1 MRSQRRFA
9 RFLLCT
15 TGSWM
20 RHAPVPSPIFPDACN
35 PGLRKALT
43 SHSGLSG
50 APARSRRASTKSPR
64 QHEVAAPARC
74 RRAPARRAV
83 PISLPSHRRLGSARL
98 LLFAHLSQRQ
108 AGIAGNDLEDG
119 VGCIGWQP
127 QSMHLL
133 PRPDAHLGWIQIRAL
148 FFQVDAPA
156 LGALLFFQGAPRAVI
171 VAQITGVA
179 VRGSIVRKRR
189 RRWGHWFSS
198 LARPGRL
205 RLTSSRRSVDSTR
218 ISIRA
223 DARDAGSRERAA
235 GPRHRLPA
243 TSSES
248 ALVTRILTVKSSLRP
263 VDRVAPV
270 RDSGIDTILE

>member
-1 MRSQRRFA
+1 
-9 RFLLCT
+9 
-15 TGSWM
+15 
-20 RHAPVPSPIFPDACN
+20 
-35 PGLRKALT
+35 
-43 SHSGLSG
+43 
-50 APARSRRASTKSPR
+50 
-64 QHEVAAPARC
+64 
-74 RRAPARRAV
+74 
-83 PISLPSHRRLGSARL
+83 
-98 LLFAHLSQRQ
+98 
-108 AGIAGNDLEDG
+108 
-119 VGCIGWQP
+119 
-127 QSMHLL
+127 MHLL

-156 LGALLFFQGAPRAVI
+156 LRALLFFEGATRAVI
-171 VAQITGVA
+171 VAQITGGA
-179 VRGSIVRKRR
+179 VDSIVRKRR

-205 RLTSSRRSVDSTR
+205 RLTSSRCSVDSTR
-218 ISIRA
+218 ISVRV

-235 GPRHRLPA
+235 GSRHRVPA